1 MTKRR
6 LSMADEFLNKTEEF
20 LDFVGVSSVQPSSQ
34 LGDELQEEVY
44 PSNHL
49 LAISQ
54 IQLPAGQPRRYFSSR
69 AMESLITSVRQH
81 GILQPMLVRPMASDT
96 YELVAGE
103 RRYRAAQA
111 VGLTEV
117 PVVIR
122 DLTSQE
128 AIQVALLEN
137 LQRED
142 LNPIEETEAILQLLC
157 LNLQCSREEV
167 VSLLN
172 QVAHIK
178 KQGGEITN
186 NVIREQ
192 WKAVEQLFNIVGRL
206 TPDSFRSNRLPLLN
220 LPDNILESLRQGKVE
235 YTKAR
240 AIAQLKD
247 EKERHKLLEKVVH
260 EELSVREIRDYIN
273 TNRPPQHQDD
283 LLNRV
288 NLAYKKMKQVKV
300 WEDSQKRKLLE
311 KLVLQLE
318 ELID

>member
-1 MTKRR
+1 
-6 LSMADEFLNKTEEF
+6 
-20 LDFVGVSSVQPSSQ
+20 
-34 LGDELQEEVY
+34 
-44 PSNHL
+44 H
-49 LAISQ
+49 
-54 IQLPAGQPRRYFSSR
+54 PRRYFSSK

-128 AIQVALLEN
+128 VIQVALLEN

-142 LNPIEETEAILQLLC
+142 LNPVEETEAILQLLC
-157 LNLQCSREEV
+157 INLKCSCEEV
-167 VSLLN
+167 ISLLN

-178 KQGGEITN
+178 KQGGELTN

-192 WKAVEQLFNIVGRL
+192 WEIVERLFNVVGRL

-247 EKERHKLLEKVVH
+247 ENERHKLLEKVVE

-273 TNRPPQHQDD
+273 TNKPSQHQDE

-318 ELID
+318 KLIE